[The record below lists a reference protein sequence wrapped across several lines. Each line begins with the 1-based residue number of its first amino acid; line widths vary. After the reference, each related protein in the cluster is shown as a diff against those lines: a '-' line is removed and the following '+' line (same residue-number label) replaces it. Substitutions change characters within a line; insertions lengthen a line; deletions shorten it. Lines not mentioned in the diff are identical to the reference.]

1 MSTHLEQ
8 VSVPLPAEL
17 HAFVAGAGGGGVMAN
32 GLRIGMS
39 VPGSE
44 NLSPAGG
51 QLGGLLRDQVKQE
64 TESERRR
71 RLLGLYGGSQ
81 LGPATMQLLGI
92 LGGLR

>member
-1 MSTHLEQ
+1 M
-8 VSVPLPAEL
+8 
-17 HAFVAGAGGGGVMAN
+17 
-32 GLRIGMS
+32 
-39 VPGSE
+39 
-44 NLSPAGG
+44 G

-92 LGGLR
+92 LGGLL